1 MNKGFDIMLPQPKE
15 VEEEDFYNEIKV
27 SLFGKEI
34 RITLQITDRRQDDE

>member
-15 VEEEDFYNEIKV
+15 VKEDDFYNEIRV

-34 RITLQITDRRQDDE
+34 KITLQITDRRKDDD

>member
-15 VEEEDFYNEIKV
+15 VQEDDFYNEIRV

-34 RITLQITDRRQDDE
+34 KITLQITDRRKDDD